1 MAGFFKDLA
10 GEKTSMIYL
19 AFLRIYIGYY
29 FLAAGINKLSGGFL
43 SKPILAGILK
53 GWAEKNPHWWY
64 KDFLIETAIPN
75 ADLFSYLVVTGEI
88 AVGGLL
94 IAGLMTRAA
103 ALAGIFMNLN
113 FYFAS
118 GWTAPASSGINRLFI
133 VCQAVLLLTGAG
145 RALGVDAFLKKAAP
159 KSVLW

>member
-1 MAGFFKDLA
+1 MAGFFKDIT
-10 GEKTSMIYL
+10 GEKMPLVYL

-29 FLAAGINKLSGGFL
+29 FLVAGIHKLTGGFL
-43 SKPILAGILK
+43 SKPVLAGILK
-53 GWAEKNPHWWY
+53 GWAEKNPHIWY
-64 KDFLIETAIPN
+64 KSFLVETAIPN
-75 ADLFSYLVVTGEI
+75 ADMFSYLVVTGEI

-94 IAGLMTRAA
+94 IVGLMTRVA

-159 KSVLW
+159 KSILW

>member
-1 MAGFFKDLA
+1 MAGFLKELT

-53 GWAEKNPHWWY
+53 GWAEKNPHGWY

-94 IAGLMTRAA
+94 IAGLMTR
-103 ALAGIFMNLN
+103 G
-113 FYFAS
+113 
-118 GWTAPASSGINRLFI
+118 
-133 VCQAVLLLTGAG
+133 GAG
-145 RALGVDAFLKKAAP
+145 RDIHEPQFLLRQRLDRPGVVGDQPPLHRLPGCPAVDRRGTGSWRGRVF
-159 KSVLW
+159 